1 MTAKQLLEFRARHRL
16 SQTQLCALIGLEW
29 NDRRTVTRMEEG
41 RARLTPAQERALM
54 LWEAE
59 REANEVA
66 A

>member
-1 MTAKQLLEFRARHRL
+1 
-16 SQTQLCALIGLEW
+16 LIGLEW

-59 REANEVA
+59 REATDAFDLNDERVGA
-66 A
+66 AA

>member
-1 MTAKQLLEFRARHRL
+1 
-16 SQTQLCALIGLEW
+16 LIGLEW

-41 RARLTPAQERALM
+41 RARLTEAQERALE

-59 REANEVA
+59 REAHEVA